1 MSSGPRILCADRKQ
15 LYWDMIDLDSQ
26 IEVDHLVRVIWSFVE
41 TLDLSALYDAIRARD
56 EVAGRPTADP
66 KVLLSLWLYAAAEG
80 VGSARALERLCQA
93 HAAYRWLCGGVPV
106 NYHTL
111 SDFRGGHGA
120 LLDRVL
126 SESVASLAAAGLV
139 SLEEIAVD
147 GTKVKANAGRSSYRG
162 QRGLERYRADA
173 ELRIARLKEELCG
186 DPGVSERRRLA
197 RAKGAAE
204 QVQARAEAAR
214 RKLEEL
220 QAERTERSKTHA
232 QEEARKSEPKVS
244 MTDPQARLMRFADG
258 GTRPAYNV
266 LLASAPE
273 AQIIVGA
280 QISERRN
287 ETGLASPLLDEFADR
302 YGGRPK
308 RLLVDTKFATRAEIV
323 ALSVHPEG
331 ATVVYSPVPAAS
343 RRATPESLRK
353 RRWRHAREPAALRD
367 WRQRMASLE
376 GQLIYARRR
385 LIETVNGHLKN
396 HGLSRLMLRGA
407 EKVRCE
413 VLLGAIAHNLRRGQ
427 ALRRLAAAAGAGP

>member
-1 MSSGPRILCADRKQ
+1 MSSGPRVLSADRNQ

-26 IEVDHLVRVIWSFVE
+26 IEADHLARVIWSFVE
-41 TLDLSALYDAIRARD
+41 RLDLSALYDAIRARD
-56 EVAGRPTADP
+56 EIAGRPTADP

-80 VGSARALERLCQA
+80 VGSARALERLCRA

-106 NYHTL
+106 NYHSL

-147 GTKVKANAGRSSYRG
+147 GTKVKANAGRGSYRG
-162 QRGLERYRADA
+162 RRGLERYRVDA
-173 ELRIARLKEELCG
+173 ELRIARLKEELAG
-186 DPGVSERRRLA
+186 DPGGSERRRLA
-197 RAKGAAE
+197 RAQGAAE

-214 RKLEEL
+214 RKLEAL
-220 QAERTERSKTHA
+220 QAERAKRSKSHA
-232 QEEARKSEPKVS
+232 EEEARKAEPKVS
-244 MTDPQARLMRFADG
+244 TSDPQARFMRFADG
-258 GTRPAYNV
+258 ACRPAYNV

-287 ETGLASPLLDEFADR
+287 EAGLATPLLDEFSAR
-302 YGGRPK
+302 YGTRPK
-308 RLLVDTKFATRAEIV
+308 RLLVDTKLATKAEIV
-323 ALSVHPEG
+323 ALSRHPAG
-331 ATVVYSPVPAAS
+331 ATLVYSPVPADS
-343 RRATPESLRK
+343 PRATPESVRK
-353 RRWRHAREPAALRD
+353 RRWARAREPEALRD
-367 WRQRMASLE
+367 WRQRMAGLE
-376 GQLIYARRR
+376 GQIVYARRR
-385 LIETVNGHLKN
+385 LIETVNGQLKN
-396 HGLSRLMLRGA
+396 HGLHRLMLRGA
-407 EKVRCE
+407 DKVRCE